1 MVYVGNIREV
11 KEGQFDHTFV
21 IMRSYKG
28 KQKWIKQMSELA
40 PSWDLFMESRSMM
53 EKGKWNKDTFQT
65 FYVPRFLQQMRE
77 PLGKESLN
85 FIQRLSKSQNIA
97 LVCFCTNEE
106 TCHRSI
112 IAGLLQGMGVNV
124 TLISGKD
131 YSKYYQTYKEK

>member
-1 MVYVGNIREV
+1 
-11 KEGQFDHTFV
+11 
-21 IMRSYKG
+21 
-28 KQKWIKQMSELA
+28 MSELA

-53 EKGKWNKDTFQT
+53 EKGEWNKDTFQT
-65 FYVPRFLQQMRE
+65 FYVPRFLQRE